1 VLLRIENLKAFYGG
15 FQALWGVSLEV
26 PERMIVALLGANGAG
41 KSTLLTTVSGL
52 VPEFEGKIEFQG
64 QSLERLTP
72 NQIVRQGIVHCPEGR
87 RVFSQLT
94 VFDNLKMGGYLCRRD
109 KRKLKESFN
118 RVMEYFPVL
127 RERKKQKAGS
137 LSGGE
142 QQMLAIARALVADPK
157 LLLIDEASLGLAPLL
172 IADLLKI
179 IQRIN
184 QDGTSILLVE
194 QNARM
199 ALSIAHYG
207 YVLEMGKI
215 VFHGKSD
222 DLCRDERVVQSYLGM
237 T

>member
-52 VPEFEGKIEFQG
+52 VPGFEGKIEFQG

-72 NQIVRQGIVHCPEGR
+72 NQIVRLGIVHCPEGR

-94 VFDNLKMGGYLCRRD
+94 VFDNLKMGGYLCRHD
-109 KRKLKESFN
+109 KRKLKESFD

>member
-1 VLLRIENLKAFYGG
+1 
-15 FQALWGVSLEV
+15 
-26 PERMIVALLGANGAG
+26 M
-41 KSTLLTTVSGL
+41 
-52 VPEFEGKIEFQG
+52 
-64 QSLERLTP
+64 ERLKP
-72 NQIVRQGIVHCPEGR
+72 NQIVQKGIVHCPEGR

-94 VFDNLKMGGYLCRRD
+94 VFENLKMGGYLCRRD
-109 KRKLKESFN
+109 QRKLKESLN

-127 RERKKQKAGS
+127 RDRKKQKAGS

-172 IADLLKI
+172 IADLMKI

-207 YVLEMGKI
+207 YVLETGKI